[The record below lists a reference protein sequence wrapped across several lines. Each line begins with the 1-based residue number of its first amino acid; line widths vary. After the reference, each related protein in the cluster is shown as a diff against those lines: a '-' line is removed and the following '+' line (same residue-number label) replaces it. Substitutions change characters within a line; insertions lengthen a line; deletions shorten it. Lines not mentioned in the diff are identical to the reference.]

1 MLQAVTS
8 FRWADSA
15 ALTGMFPAQPATLSG
30 LSTSGPHG
38 RVHSHERDRTNRRGL
53 GLVGVGGLHCTA
65 VHTRGAPRWTPL
77 MMKNMQTTSVLVD
90 CAAGPAAAGDQ
101 GRVPSVR
108 STIAT

>member
-53 GLVGVGGLHCTA
+53 GLVGVGGCTA
-65 VHTRGAPRWTPL
+65 RPCTLGAHRGGPR
-77 MMKNMQTTSVLVD
+77 S
-90 CAAGPAAAGDQ
+90 
-101 GRVPSVR
+101 
-108 STIAT
+108 